1 MAETIRLNKVLRE
14 LNISIDR
21 AVDFLETKGI
31 EVEKRP
37 TTKIS
42 SEVYQ
47 VLSDEFETDANKKVA
62 SKEVSEAKL
71 KEKEALRVE
80 REKEIEAKL
89 QKEEA
94 AKVEVVKAKST
105 LEGPKQVGKIDL
117 DTKKQKVEPSADAT
131 PPQEKE
137 NTEEVKEPTE
147 KEVSVTDSN
156 SDESKVVE
164 EVNASKG
171 EFGISYQL
179 RRPVSELINERLPA
193 TIELVVISAL
203 IALISGTLLG
213 VYTGI
218 NRKSFVSDII
228 LAVSLLGVS
237 LPTFVIGILF
247 IYLFAVI
254 LGILPSFGRG
264 EVVDLGFWTTGFL
277 SISGWKAIILPSV
290 TLSLFQMTYIIRLV
304 RAEMM
309 EILQTDYIKFA
320 RARGISENS
329 IKYKHALKNGLI
341 PVITIAGINIGTLI
355 AFSIITE
362 TVFQWPGMGFLFI
375 QAVQFVDIPIMSAYL
390 VFIAFVFV
398 MINFIVDIL
407 YYFIDPR
414 IRVKGDVSSG

>member
-1 MAETIRLNKVLRE
+1 MVGEETSDEERAELRE
-14 LNISIDR
+14 
-21 AVDFLETKGI
+21 
-31 EVEKRP
+31 
-37 TTKIS
+37 
-42 SEVYQ
+42 
-47 VLSDEFETDANKKVA
+47 
-62 SKEVSEAKL
+62 
-71 KEKEALRVE
+71 
-80 REKEIEAKL
+80 
-89 QKEEA
+89 
-94 AKVEVVKAKST
+94 T
-105 LEGPKQVGKIDL
+105 LGLMDPIHVQFTRFVF
-117 DTKKQKVEPSADAT
+117 
-131 PPQEKE
+131 
-137 NTEEVKEPTE
+137 
-147 KEVSVTDSN
+147 
-156 SDESKVVE
+156 
-164 EVNASKG
+164 NAYKG

-179 RRPVSELINERLPA
+179 RRPVSDLIVERLPA

-203 IALISGTLLG
+203 IALITGTLLG

-218 NRKSFVSDII
+218 HRKGFLSDAI
-228 LAVSLLGVS
+228 LAISLLGVS

-277 SISGWKAIILPSV
+277 TISGLKAIILPSV